1 MPTEAEMDALIN
13 RLGDY
18 RTRARARRLL
28 RQLGRQPAEKLLTV
42 LDDEDAVPNKRWAA
56 IGLLADCRYEPA
68 VPALLRIMKSDGTL
82 NGDAYRALRT
92 ITGHDIGEDVAAWEH
107 ALSGGAPPDG
117 DAPGDTPPQGPD
129 EDSPELNLVREALG
143 DVATKLSW
151 EEPGYAYLRLPIG
164 TDRKQQVIVTFD
176 EVDKDGNPLASVYTE
191 CGPATNEAQ
200 EATSRRNVTLA
211 YGRFA
216 VEEDEGA
223 EKVVMRHYERLER
236 LTPALL
242 RDIVLAMARE
252 ADNLECELTQGGDRI

>member
-1 MPTEAEMDALIN
+1 MPYKEV
-13 RLGDY
+13 Y
-18 RTRARARRLL
+18 R
-28 RQLGRQPAEKLLTV
+28 
-42 LDDEDAVPNKRWAA
+42 N
-56 IGLLADCRYEPA
+56 
-68 VPALLRIMKSDGTL
+68 
-82 NGDAYRALRT
+82 
-92 ITGHDIGEDVAAWEH
+92 
-107 ALSGGAPPDG
+107 
-117 DAPGDTPPQGPD
+117 DTP
-129 EDSPELNLVREALG
+129 
-143 DVATKLSW
+143 
-151 EEPGYAYLRLPIG
+151 RL
-164 TDRKQQVIVTFD
+164 
-176 EVDKDGNPLASVYTE
+176 AVYTE